1 MKNGLIVV
9 SLTLL
14 AACTSVEPR
23 QTSDTGSSKGYMIKC
38 HSIDGSTKDCLR
50 EAEKVCEQG
59 FSVLEKHSHL
69 IEYANSGDG
78 FYMPPKHELAIAC
91 KEG

>member
-23 QTSDTGSSKGYMIKC
+23 QTSDAGSSKGYMIKC

-50 EAEKVCEQG
+50 EAEKVC
-59 FSVLEKHSHL
+59 
-69 IEYANSGDG
+69 
-78 FYMPPKHELAIAC
+78 
-91 KEG
+91 